1 MQPRNRMGWNL
12 VGSDGIWLGQSWM
25 GWDGMILCVMEW
37 EKMQRENKR
46 KKKEGKKVMSTTNKA
61 VAVTAV
67 GVSWLTAGIATGG
80 LVIAATLV
88 AAGITVTAGSMGGK
102 LFPWG
107 R

>member
-1 MQPRNRMGWNL
+1 MLGAMG
-12 VGSDGIWLGQSWM
+12 
-25 GWDGMILCVMEW
+25 W

-46 KKKEGKKVMSTTNKA
+46 KKKEGRKGISTTNKA

-88 AAGITVTAGSMGGK
+88 AAGITVTAGSMGGE
-102 LFPWG
+102 
-107 R
+107 

>member
-1 MQPRNRMGWNL
+1 M
-12 VGSDGIWLGQSWM
+12 D
-25 GWDGMILCVMEW
+25 WDNFGL

-46 KKKEGKKVMSTTNKA
+46 KKKEGRKGMSTTNKA

-88 AAGITVTAGSMGGK
+88 AAGITVTAGSMGGE
-102 LFPWG
+102 LFRRG
-107 R
+107 RYDFVLMFLVVI